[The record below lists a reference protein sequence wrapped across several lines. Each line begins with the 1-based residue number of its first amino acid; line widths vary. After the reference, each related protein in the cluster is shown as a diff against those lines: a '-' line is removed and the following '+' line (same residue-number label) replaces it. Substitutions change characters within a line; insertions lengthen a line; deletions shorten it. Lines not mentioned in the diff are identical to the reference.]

1 MKKLM
6 LIGRVAAGKTTL
18 TQALRGEEIKYYK
31 TQYVY
36 HHDTVIDTPGEYTER
51 RETSGALAL
60 YAYEADIVGLV
71 LSANEPYSIFSP
83 CLTSMVTRE
92 VIGIISGIDK
102 PDANVERVTRWLKL
116 AGCKK
121 IFPVCAIT
129 GEGLRELIEYL
140 EEDEDRARRLKRE
153 AAAKKR
159 AEKKAAEAQS
169 SATKTVKKSTTPKI
183 KRVKK
188 ENKDE

>member
-1 MKKLM
+1 M

-31 TQYVY
+31 TQYVNY
-36 HHDTVIDTPGEYTER
+36 LDTVIDTPGEYTER

-83 CLTSMVTRE
+83 CLTSMVNRE
-92 VIGIISGIDK
+92 VIGIVSGLDK

-129 GEGLRELIEYL
+129 GQGLRELIEYL
-140 EEDEDRARRLKRE
+140 EDDEDRERRLKRE
-153 AAAKKR
+153 AEAKKKAAKKTSGKQSP
-159 AEKKAAEAQS
+159 AKKTS
-169 SATKTVKKSTTPKI
+169 GKKSP
-183 KRVKK
+183 VKK
-188 ENKDE
+188 EDTDE